1 LKLRVALV
9 QFGRDRLDKSKN
21 INRMLSIL
29 SEIRDVDIVC
39 LPEAW
44 TGGVRLFLEEG
55 ECKSLLS
62 SLCHIASEN
71 CYNLLTGGLFNC
83 REGKIFDTCHVISR
97 SGKVIGFYDKRFP
110 STAFNEREFVSPGRV
125 SPVFKINNIN
135 IGVLIC
141 VDALYPELAR
151 CMALRGAYIIF
162 NPSNIPKNRSEL
174 WKHVSVTRAA
184 ENTVFYVFVNNTN
197 TEYPDGRPV
206 RGHSVVAAPDGE
218 VMLEAGEE
226 EDVFRVELDLDQV
239 EKIRRRWRYLDDI
252 RQLQPYSSHFIGIE
266 AEGGN
271 RATCT

>member
-1 LKLRVALV
+1 
-9 QFGRDRLDKSKN
+9 
-21 INRMLSIL
+21 
-29 SEIRDVDIVC
+29 
-39 LPEAW
+39 
-44 TGGVRLFLEEG
+44 
-55 ECKSLLS
+55 
-62 SLCHIASEN
+62 
-71 CYNLLTGGLFNC
+71 
-83 REGKIFDTCHVISR
+83 
-97 SGKVIGFYDKRFP
+97 
-110 STAFNEREFVSPGRV
+110 
-125 SPVFKINNIN
+125 
-135 IGVLIC
+135 LIC

-151 CMALRGAYIIF
+151 CMALRGAYVIF